1 MSVGDTRSDGRRI
14 VVGVSGSL
22 ASLAALRHAT
32 ALARREEAELLAV
45 LAWEPPEGEALFAR
59 APDRAWERMW
69 GEAARL
75 RLDRAFEEALGAVP
89 GDLRVVRRVVRDA
102 PVAALCAAAV
112 LSGDLLVLGR
122 SSGRGRL
129 GRWRPRPVLRS
140 VLRSVLHR
148 GRCPV
153 LIVPGPVL
161 LPGEARALR
170 RSAENPVPDGAG
182 TGSDMELGAVPERP
196 VTPWRGRP

>member
-1 MSVGDTRSDGRRI
+1 MNGRRI

-22 ASLAALRHAT
+22 ASLAALRHAA
-32 ALARREEAELLAV
+32 ALARREGAELLAV

-59 APDRAWERMW
+59 TPDRAWERMW

-89 GDLRVVRRVVRDA
+89 ADLRTVRRVVRDA
-102 PVAALCAAAV
+102 PAAALCGAADRPD
-112 LSGDLLVLGR
+112 DLLVLGR

-129 GRWRPRPVLRS
+129 GRMRPRA

-148 GRCPV
+148 SRCPV
-153 LIVPGPVL
+153 LTVPGPVL

-170 RSAENPVPDGAG
+170 RSADNPVPDNPAPYAAGAG
-182 TGSDMELGAVPERP
+182 PGSGSGATHDGRHRP
-196 VTPWRGRP
+196 RGMVG